1 MCLLWRSHAMTD
13 LDTLRPEV
21 REAVFEIDCY
31 PFDCKHNVRHWKNV
45 RAELLRLATIEADA
59 LIALDCEHDWQVEH
73 KRAEKAEAELLRL
86 TDENVRLNKI
96 ESLATEQR
104 LQMED
109 VELYL
114 MDVSQPDD
122 EDAPWCDRMKY
133 AIELLVQDCNYAV
146 GQKNKAEA
154 ELAALKAR
162 IAEAP
167 VVACPKTLVHAGNT
181 MQTEFLEYT
190 HERMPGG
197 CNSWAG
203 KRVRLVVDE
212 PAER

>member
-1 MCLLWRSHAMTD
+1 MTNE

-21 REAVFEIDCY
+21 REALVTVFAMLPYGKVQDKWRVI
-31 PFDCKHNVRHWKNV
+31 
-45 RAELLRLATIEADA
+45 RAELLRLAN
-59 LIALDCEHDWQVEH
+59 
-73 KRAEKAEAELLRL
+73 
-86 TDENVRLNKI
+86 ENARLNKI

-122 EDAPWCDRMKY
+122 EDAPWCDRMKS

-162 IAEAP
+162 IAGAP

-203 KRVRLVVDE
+203 KRVRLLVE
-212 PAER
+212 